1 MMPMRFNTIQVRPLA
16 PALGAEIGGVDL
28 SHDLSDGVIAE
39 IRQALL
45 NHLVIFFRGQDI
57 TPARHLAFARRF
69 GDLVFYPMVK
79 GLEDYPEIVPVVKR
93 PDETDNFGGVW
104 HSDTTYLTEP
114 PLGAILVARELPP
127 HGGDTLFAN
136 MIMAYETLSDGMK
149 DMLSGLIAVNS
160 SAKAAVAK
168 SRESRQ
174 QDMDGVPEPLA
185 AEHPVVRTHP
195 ETGNKALYVN
205 IGHTIGLKGMTEDE
219 SAPLLNYLFAHQRRE
234 EFVMRF
240 QWRPGSIAF
249 WDNRSSQHY
258 PLNDY
263 HGHKRVL
270 HRVTLAGDAPV

>member
-1 MMPMRFNTIQVRPLA
+1 MFCICFRAKSGIRDCGVNGVQTCALPILA
-16 PALGAEIGGVDL
+16 PAHGAEIGGVDL

-174 QDMDGVPEPLA
+174 QDMDGAPEPLA

-195 ETGNKALYVN
+195 GSGRRALFVN
-205 IGHTIGLKGMTEDE
+205 PYFTSHFAGMTREE
-219 SAPLLNYLFAHQRRE
+219 SRPLLKYLYEHATRHENLYQIGRASCRE
-234 EFVMRF
+234 
-240 QWRPGSIAF
+240 
-249 WDNRSSQHY
+249 
-258 PLNDY
+258 
-263 HGHKRVL
+263 RV
-270 HRVTLAGDAPV
+270 

>member
-104 HSDTTYLTEP
+104 HSDTAYLTEP
-114 PLGAILVARELPP
+114 PLGAILVVQGSTGTPNGHLEAQIFIFIDFRCDL
-127 HGGDTLFAN
+127 GTLL
-136 MIMAYETLSDGMK
+136 ESTL
-149 DMLSGLIAVNS
+149 
-160 SAKAAVAK
+160 
-168 SRESRQ
+168 
-174 QDMDGVPEPLA
+174 
-185 AEHPVVRTHP
+185 
-195 ETGNKALYVN
+195 
-205 IGHTIGLKGMTEDE
+205 
-219 SAPLLNYLFAHQRRE
+219 
-234 EFVMRF
+234 
-240 QWRPGSIAF
+240 GSF
-249 WDNRSSQHY
+249 
-258 PLNDY
+258 L
-263 HGHKRVL
+263 
-270 HRVTLAGDAPV
+270 